1 MYYWFN
7 YVECS
12 VDNINPCDKN
22 PCGLYSVCRSYDKQ
36 PVCACQPGYIGVPP
50 NCRPEC
56 TLNADCIGNKVCANN
71 SCTNPCPG
79 SCAPQALCSVVN
91 HIPLC
96 MCSEGYTGDP
106 FKLCSLLR
114 KTQIN
119 KLIMFSFLIYSPH
132 SRNGL

>member
-22 PCGLYSVCRSYDKQ
+22 PCGFYSVCRSYDNQ

-56 TLNADCIGNKVCANN
+56 ILNADCIGNKVCTNN

-79 SCAPQALCSVVN
+79 SCAPQALCSVIN

-106 FKLCSLLR
+106 FTLCSLLR
-114 KTQIN
+114 KTQIY
-119 KLIMFSFLIYSPH
+119 KLTMFSFFKYIFYAV
-132 SRNGL
+132 